1 MPPTAAPAAPMD
13 WARDSAGWPH
23 REASRFVQAGRIRW
37 HVQDFAGPHGDPQA
51 PVAWLIHG
59 TGASTHSWAKLAPL
73 LARHWRVITMD
84 LPGHAFT
91 QPAPPG
97 QARLPGMAAALGELV
112 KALGLAP
119 EQVALAVGHS
129 AGAAIAVQMVLEGR
143 IHPRAIVSL
152 NGALLP
158 LSGLPGRVFQPA
170 ARLLASIESVPR
182 WFARRA
188 VQPEVLERLLAGTG
202 SRLDDAG
209 RAGYARLVGNPGHA
223 AGALA
228 MMAGWDLRALEA
240 ALPGLKVPLH
250 LLVGSRD
257 LTVPPAQARRV
268 ALRVPGARVQV
279 LEGLGHLA
287 HEEGAGEVTGR
298 VVMLMEDPGMRVTG

>member
-1 MPPTAAPAAPMD
+1 MPPAADPAAPME
-13 WARDSAGWPH
+13 WPRDSAGWPH
-23 REASRFVQAGRIRW
+23 AEASRLVQAGRIRW
-37 HVQDFAGPHGDPQA
+37 HVQEFAGPPGA

-59 TGASTHSWAKLAPL
+59 TGASTHSWARLAPL
-73 LARHWRVITMD
+73 LAQHWRVISMD

-97 QARLPGMAAALGELV
+97 QATLPGMAAALGELRA
-112 KALGLAP
+112 ALGLAP
-119 EQVALAVGHS
+119 EQIDIAMGHS
-129 AGAAIAVQMVLEGR
+129 AGAAIAVQMTLAGQLR
-143 IHPRAIVSL
+143 PRALISL

-170 ARLLASIESVPR
+170 AKLLASIESVPR

-202 SRLDDAG
+202 SRLDDEG
-209 RAGYARLVGNPGHA
+209 RAGYARLVGHPGHA

-257 LTVPPAQARRV
+257 LTVPPAQAKRV
-268 ALRVPGARVQV
+268 ALRVPGARVWV

-287 HEEGAGEVTGR
+287 HEEGAGEVAGR
-298 VVMLMEDPGMRVTG
+298 VGRLTEDRAARVTG

>member
-1 MPPTAAPAAPMD
+1 MPATAPAAPMA
-13 WARDSAGWPH
+13 WPRDSAGWPH
-23 REASRFVQAGRIRW
+23 HQASRFIPAGRIRW
-37 HVQDFAGPHGDPQA
+37 HVQEFAGPPGA

-73 LARHWRVITMD
+73 LAQRWRVITMD

-97 QARLPGMAAALGELV
+97 HATLPGMAAGLSELRAALH
-112 KALGLAP
+112 LAP
-119 EQVALAVGHS
+119 EQIDLALGHS
-129 AGAAIAVQMVLEGR
+129 AGAAIAVQMALEGR
-143 IHPRAIVSL
+143 IRPRGIVSL

-170 ARLLASIESVPR
+170 AKLLASFESVPR

-202 SRLDDAG
+202 SQLDDEG

-257 LTVPPAQARRV
+257 LTVPPAQAKRV
-268 ALRVPGARVQV
+268 ALRVPGARVQL

-287 HEEGAGEVTGR
+287 HEEAPGEVLR
-298 VVMLMEDPGMRVTG
+298 RIQSLMAAAGAAEGALLG